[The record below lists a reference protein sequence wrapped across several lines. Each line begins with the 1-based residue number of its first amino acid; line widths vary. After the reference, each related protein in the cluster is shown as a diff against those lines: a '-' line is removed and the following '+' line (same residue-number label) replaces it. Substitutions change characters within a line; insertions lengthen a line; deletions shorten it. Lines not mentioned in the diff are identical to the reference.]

1 MLFYG
6 VPGIGKRTTA
16 IVFAMASNCQEWM
29 SGTRRALTPCGFCRS
44 CRKIISGNHPDV
56 IHIKPSNAVIRIVQ
70 IRELLQTLSLKPYE
84 SKTRVAIISDAHA
97 MNPEA
102 SNALLK
108 MLEEPPDQT
117 VLILTTEQRF
127 DLLPTVVSRC
137 QQIRFKPLSKA
148 TLKNLLVEKQDMVP
162 ENADIL
168 AALANGSFTK
178 AVEMSQGNWLH
189 KRSWII
195 GEMASLESK
204 SIGLLLAFAESLSKN
219 KEVLLDTLDVMSVW
233 LRDVLVYKWSPQNI
247 VNEDMIGKIQNASR
261 KCSEASLLS
270 QITLIQNV
278 RKDIRANANV
288 RLTLDSMVVRLAKV
302 KDA

>member
-1 MLFYG
+1 
-6 VPGIGKRTTA
+6 
-16 IVFAMASNCQEWM
+16 
-29 SGTRRALTPCGFCRS
+29 
-44 CRKIISGNHPDV
+44 
-56 IHIKPSNAVIRIVQ
+56 
-70 IRELLQTLSLKPYE
+70 LQTLSLKPYE

-178 AVEMSQGNWLH
+178 AVEMSQGNWLR

-261 KCSEASLLS
+261 KSSEASLLS
-270 QITLIQNV
+270 QISLIQNA

-288 RLTLDSMVVRLAKV
+288 RLTLDAMIVRLAKV
-302 KDA
+302 KNA